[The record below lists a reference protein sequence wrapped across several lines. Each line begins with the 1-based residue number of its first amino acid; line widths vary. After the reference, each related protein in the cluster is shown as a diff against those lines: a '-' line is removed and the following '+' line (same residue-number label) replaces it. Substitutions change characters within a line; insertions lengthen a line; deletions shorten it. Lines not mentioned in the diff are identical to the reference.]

1 MSVRSARWPAGTPCW
16 LDLGTPAPDTSSAF
30 YSSLLGWEAR
40 QGPPEAAGYRMA
52 LLRDSVVAGIRP
64 DRGPAGWVTY
74 LASDDVGATLRRVVL
89 AGGRAVS
96 GPVSLLSEGAMA
108 VAQDP
113 TGAQFGIWEPEHL
126 IGAELVNEPGG
137 FCWSELLTPDPQRS
151 RDFHAGVF
159 GHAFN
164 DHGGED
170 FSYDLIRLGTTAV
183 AGMAAIGPG
192 PAGALPMGPQW
203 LAYFSVDDTDE
214 MARRATALGGRVQ
227 IAPTESPHG
236 RMALLRGRLGEL
248 FGVLEADDLPRPT

>member
-1 MSVRSARWPAGTPCW
+1 
-16 LDLGTPAPDTSSAF
+16 
-30 YSSLLGWEAR
+30 
-40 QGPPEAAGYRMA
+40 MA

-64 DRGPAGWVTY
+64 DRGYAGWVTY
-74 LASDDVGATLRRVVL
+74 LASDDVGATLRRVVG
-89 AGGRAVS
+89 AGGRAVA

-113 TGAQFGIWEPEHL
+113 TGVQFGIWEPGHL

-137 FCWSELLTPDPQRS
+137 FCWAELLTRDPTRS

-170 FSYDLIRLGTTAV
+170 FSYDLMRLGTTAV
-183 AGMAAIGPG
+183 AGMATIGPVPVG
-192 PAGALPMGPQW
+192 ELPMGPQW
-203 LAYFSVDDTDE
+203 LAYFSVEDTDE
-214 MARRATALGGRVQ
+214 ICRRATTLGGRVQ
-227 IAPTESPHG
+227 VAPTESPHG

-248 FGVLEADDLPRPT
+248 FGVLEADDLPRPTFLHGVPLPSSLGS